1 MTKLPLPPW
10 RFFFSFFPPFVYRS
24 LKKAEINLNIIKD
37 GYNHTKGMYDKIKA
51 QVDSQPKDDGSLFE
65 KRREL
70 QKEVDNAKRAYTQQV

>member
-1 MTKLPLPPW
+1 
-10 RFFFSFFPPFVYRS
+10 
-24 LKKAEINLNIIKD
+24 
-37 GYNHTKGMYDKIKA
+37 MYDKIKA